1 MCAQSVISDSV
12 ILCTVASQVPL
23 SMGFSRQ
30 QHWSG
35 LLFPPPGDIPE
46 PGIKPMSHVFCIGR
60 QVHYHWHHLGMAYLY
75 FHFFLVLCVSWIL
88 SSLSC
93 LGCHQRNPVPLRAYV
108 DILSK
113 DNQPLALSF

>member
-30 QHWSG
+30 QHWSW

-75 FHFFLVLCVSWIL
+75 FIFSWSDVSPGFLAVC
-88 SSLSC
+88 
-93 LGCHQRNPVPLRAYV
+93 
-108 DILSK
+108 
-113 DNQPLALSF
+113 LALAATRETQFLLEPM